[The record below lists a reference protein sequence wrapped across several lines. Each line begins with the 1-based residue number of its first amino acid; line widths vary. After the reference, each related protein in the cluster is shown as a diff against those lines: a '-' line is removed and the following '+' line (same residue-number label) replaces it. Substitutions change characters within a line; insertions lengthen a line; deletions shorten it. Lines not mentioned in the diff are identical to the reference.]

1 MGQRSISISI
11 PVFAYQIHALTSDNF
26 GWFLIGTIPNEN
38 ITIRR
43 LIFLRFPSFSFEK
56 GNRIFLFR
64 KVFRNFCIFFFFFNI
79 PDFSPSSSRWRRKE
93 EKKDKNSKNFNFD
106 NLHGL
111 KYYSRDTPFIKFQLS
126 NSNSCSAA
134 IRDRTGR

>member
-56 GNRIFLFR
+56 GNRIF
-64 KVFRNFCIFFFFFNI
+64 FFFLI
-79 PDFSPSSSRWRRKE
+79 SPIFLHPLLVGEGKKK
-93 EKKDKNSKNFNFD
+93 KKDKNSKNFNFD

>member
-38 ITIRR
+38 ITITSSNFSPFP
-43 LIFLRFPSFSFEK
+43 FLLLRK
-56 GNRIFLFR
+56 GEQNL
-64 KVFRNFCIFFFFFNI
+64 FFFFNI
-79 PDFSPSSSRWRRKE
+79 PDFSPFSSRWRRKE

-111 KYYSRDTPFIKFQLS
+111 KYYDTPFIKFQL
-126 NSNSCSAA
+126 
-134 IRDRTGR
+134 

>member
-38 ITIRR
+38 ITITSSNFSPFP
-43 LIFLRFPSFSFEK
+43 FLLLRK
-56 GNRIFLFR
+56 GEQDL
-64 KVFRNFCIFFFFFNI
+64 FFFFLI
-79 PDFSPSSSRWRRKE
+79 SPIFLHPLLVGEGKKK
-93 EKKDKNSKNFNFD
+93 KKDKNSKNFNFD